1 MVHTDEHGDNDNT
14 NADDVH
20 PQEQI
25 KVDADP
31 GEESTG
37 GHGIDTVEDHFQESL
52 HEHEHEEEEERD
64 NLISLPSF
72 SPDKQYVLR
81 FDGGWRGNPGTSGS
95 GIVLFDS
102 EPGPEVWF
110 AFEYLGE
117 TTKNFA

>member
-1 MVHTDEHGDNDNT
+1 MVKTQSLAKKASEKRVSEGFDVFQMVHTDEHGDNDNT

-52 HEHEHEEEEERD
+52 HEHEHEHEEERD

-81 FDGGWRGNPGTSGS
+81 FDGG
-95 GIVLFDS
+95 
-102 EPGPEVWF
+102 
-110 AFEYLGE
+110 
-117 TTKNFA
+117 